1 MIKPT
6 LKVTKIGNMFNKRVN
21 SFIKGVVSK
30 RGNILRKAFSLKL
43 GFRKKRKDKKK
54 RNVLSSTFS
63 SIKDNTK
70 KIISAAKNPFDAVME
85 FLSLILVGWL
95 VNKLPIIINWVT
107 SFIEK
112 IRGFISKVMKFLSS
126 IKNIFT
132 SMVGVISA
140 VGENIATLDFKDSNR
155 KVEDAMKELNQA
167 FEGMLNILGNGEDEI
182 KNLSPEEFE
191 KILGDQA
198 ASEAK
203 KHIMEG
209 ERDSTGKII
218 PSTDQIRIEAERK
231 RGGDA
236 TIGGG
241 NAGSSSDSGGT
252 SENTIKSGELDKTPT
267 IKFPEGAFDGKDSY
281 TGPLI
286 EVSSTNKGEI
296 INNGNGSI
304 LNVDGSGLLSSANT
318 TNINGVSNL
327 SRKKKKITVVVE
339 DDSGGNNISGGTNTK
354 VIVVNSSSNYNKNVA
369 LTKLG
374 E

>member
-132 SMVGVISA
+132 SIVGVISA

-167 FEGMLNILGNGEDEI
+167 FEGMLNILGKGEDEI
-182 KNLSPEEFE
+182 KNTTSEEFE

-241 NAGSSSDSGGT
+241 NAGPSSDSGGT

-267 IKFPEGAFDGKDSY
+267 RKLPENLKPGETY

-318 TNINGVSNL
+318 TNIDGVSNL

-339 DDSGGNNISGGTNTK
+339 DDSGGNNVSGTNTK

>member
-112 IRGFISKVMKFLSS
+112 IRGFISKIMKFLSS

-132 SMVGVISA
+132 SMVDVISA

-167 FEGMLNILGNGEDEI
+167 FEGMLNILGKGEDEI

-191 KILGDQA
+191 KILVDQA
-198 ASEAK
+198 VDEAK
-203 KHIMEG
+203 MYKYGFDDEKFEMGYDVNKKEY
-209 ERDSTGKII
+209 II
-218 PSTDQIRIEAERK
+218 VPKNKNIKSNTAVDEI
-231 RGGDA
+231 
-236 TIGGG
+236 
-241 NAGSSSDSGGT
+241 GGT

-267 IKFPEGAFDGKDSY
+267 MKLPENLKPGETY